1 MVTKETVLV
10 LLRGHV
16 NAETAALVEDYPYGS
31 LRCQKRYWVER
42 ATKGTGKG
50 RERPVTQTSNPKT
63 GNTWQNKPKAGTFCD
78 RVFLY
83 RDTRNNYLHFWHV
96 NFNGPDSFIKFIAS
110 GLYQQL
116 NDEERADLGKW
127 INFDRKYNGRSWRE
141 YENNLVRINA
151 AIKTHDT
158 LSPEELYKFFDGPI
172 NELENRDGLSGGIFE
187 SDFRAILSQI
197 RAAEGWYT
205 IPDAENSR
213 DD

>member
-1 MVTKETVLV
+1 MFALV
-10 LLRGHV
+10 LLRGHI

-78 RVFLY
+78 RVFVY
-83 RDTRNNYLHFWHV
+83 RDTRNNYLRFWHV

-116 NDEERADLGKW
+116 TDEERTDLAKW

-141 YENNLVRINA
+141 YENNLVRISESAKVHGLDN
-151 AIKTHDT
+151 
-158 LSPEELYKFFDGPI
+158 PELYTLGGFSDAIP
-172 NELENRDGLSGGIFE
+172 ELQDRDGTKGGMFE
-187 SDFRAILSQI
+187 SDFRLIVNQI
-197 RAAEGWYT
+197 KAQDRQEYT
-205 IPDAENSR
+205 IPDAENAR